1 MNAVEEL
8 KRQVPV
14 TQLCD
19 ALETP
24 RATFYRHLRA
34 VPPSAAAASSVPAE
48 TISRPHPRAL
58 SEVECREV
66 LELLHGERFV
76 DKSPAHVYAT
86 LLDEGR
92 FLCSERTMY
101 RLLEANGETRERRAI
116 TRHGNY
122 KKPELLATAPNQVWS
137 WDITKLH
144 GPEKWNYFY
153 LYVVL
158 DIFSRYA
165 VGWMVADRE
174 LGTYARSLIEECL
187 EKQSIA
193 PGGQLTIHSDRG
205 GPMKSKP
212 VGFLMADLGITK
224 SFSRPQVSNDNPFSE
239 ANFKTI
245 KYAPSFPERFGS
257 KEDAVSFC
265 QGIFGWYNGEHKH
278 SGIGYYT
285 PEDVHYGRATEL
297 ERARNQTLSEAYA
310 RNPERFV
317 NKLPVASSVPTAV
330 WINPPDEKGE
340 PNTINDI
347 CS

>member
-1 MNAVEEL
+1 MSAVEEL
-8 KRQVPV
+8 KDQVSV
-14 TQLCD
+14 SQLCD
-19 ALETP
+19 ALGVP
-24 RATFYRHLRA
+24 RATLYRHLR
-34 VPPSAAAASSVPAE
+34 VVSPPEAGASPGPQQTPAKA
-48 TISRPHPRAL
+48 HPRAL
-58 SEVECREV
+58 FESERKEV

-92 FLCSERTMY
+92 FICSERTMY

-122 KKPELLATAPNQVWS
+122 TKPELLATAPNQVWS
-137 WDITKLH
+137 WDITKLL

-158 DIFSRYA
+158 DIFSRYV

-174 LGTYARSLIEECL
+174 NGQHARTLIEECL
-187 EKQSIA
+187 QKQNITE
-193 PGGQLTIHSDRG
+193 GQLTIHSDRG

-245 KYAPSFPERFGS
+245 KYCPEFPERFGC
-257 KEDAVSFC
+257 KEDAISFC
-265 QGIFGWYNGEHKH
+265 RWIFGWYNGEHKH

-285 PEDVHYGRATEL
+285 PEDVHHGRAAAL
-297 ERARNQTLSEAYA
+297 EKARNQTLAEAYA

-317 NKLPVASSVPTAV
+317 NKQPVAPSVPTAV
-330 WINPPDEKGE
+330 WINPPAEKGDLSNIVE
-340 PNTINDI
+340 S